1 MMHTDQIIATYKSV
15 LQLLM
20 NGQLK
25 IAFEKIKYLINELPN
40 GAYSDRLGELQQN
53 YSYLLHY
60 YTTGVNDPQRKQV
73 YNKLISKT
81 YVLISELKEELLQL
95 HSINY
100 EYDQKRQF
108 LLSKNRIG
116 PNSLFEKLNYFH
128 LQLEIRHN
136 TEGNNA
142 VELKRLRINYEINL
156 ILTFKLFWLSTSF
169 YSEDKALFNALL
181 ADSHK
186 GWIEKSL
193 LVSAL
198 TLNLWRM
205 FDESKLMLLFDCCQ
219 SANQQVK
226 QRAMVGLCMVM
237 EKYKPIL
244 PYFPSVRNRLVLL
257 SDDNRIVD
265 NFQQVIIQ
273 LISTAETEKISKKL
287 RDEIMPEV
295 MKISPILK
303 DKMDA
308 DSLMNPDEWEGEHPA
323 WQEIIEKS
331 GISDKIQELNEM
343 QLEGADVYMSTF
355 SMLKNFSFFTELSNW
370 FMPFDTSNNAVGEL
384 FISNDKNI
392 IHAFIKNNMMCNS
405 DKYSF
410 CLSVLQMPD
419 SQRQMLKQS
428 FQLESDQLSE
438 IENDEAILKPNLFA
452 KNISKQYIQDI
463 FRFFKLH
470 PQHEDFSDMFASP
483 LTVHQSYLFD
493 ILAADLEFN
502 TTIAAYYFTKSHY
515 SQALELFEKI
525 IQKTEPTAE
534 LFQKMA
540 YSYQQTGQLQK
551 ALIAY
556 SKADMLQPDDVWN
569 IRKMALCE
577 RLLGNYEKALE
588 YYQHAN
594 FLKPMQTVVLMQIA
608 NCYIELGKY
617 KEALKI
623 YFKLDAEQGDDP
635 KVWRAITWCSFISW
649 NIQKADYYAQKLLGN
664 QPTAHDYLNAGHIA
678 WCQRRIGDVVELYQ
692 KCLKSQNNNWDLFI
706 ESFNEDKLHLIA
718 NGVDADEIPLMLDV
732 LRMQS

>member
-1 MMHTDQIIATYKSV
+1 MHTNKIIEIYKTV

-20 NGQLK
+20 SGQLK
-25 IAFEKIKYLINELPN
+25 SAFIQIKRLTNVAPN
-40 GAYSDRLGELQQN
+40 GAYSDRLAELDQN

-60 YTTGVNDPQRKQV
+60 YTTGVNDPQRKLV
-73 YNKLISKT
+73 YNKLIAKS
-81 YVLISELKEELLQL
+81 YVLLSELKEELLHL
-95 HSINY
+95 HSTNY
-100 EYDQKRQF
+100 EYDQKRHF
-108 LLSKNRIG
+108 LISKERIS
-116 PNSLFEKLNYFH
+116 PNGLLEKLNYFH
-128 LQLEIRHN
+128 RQTEMMLN
-136 TEGNNA
+136 AEGNYEI
-142 VELKRLRINYEINL
+142 ELNRLRINYENNL
-156 ILTFKLFWLSTSF
+156 SLCFKLFWLSTSF
-169 YSEDKALFNALL
+169 SADDKDLFNRLL
-181 ADSHK
+181 ADNHK

-205 FDESKLMLLFDCCQ
+205 FDEPKLMMLFDCCQ
-219 SANQQVK
+219 SSNQQIK

-237 EKYKPIL
+237 EKYKPVL
-244 PYFPSVRNRLVLL
+244 PFFPSVRNRLVLL

-265 NFQQVIIQ
+265 NFQQIIIQ

-331 GISDKIQELNEM
+331 GISEKIQELNEM

-355 SMLKNFSFFTELSNW
+355 SMLKNFSFFNELSNW
-370 FMPFDTSNNAVGEL
+370 FIPFDTKNNAVVEL
-384 FISNDKNI
+384 FHTNDKSI
-392 IHAFIKNNMMCNS
+392 IHAFINNNMMCNS

-419 SQRQMLKQS
+419 SQRQMLKQN
-428 FQLESDQLSE
+428 FQTESEQLSA
-438 IENDEAILKPNLFA
+438 IEKDEAVLKPNLFA

-493 ILAADLEFN
+493 ILSTDLEFN

-525 IQKTEPTAE
+525 IQKTEPTAD

-540 YSYQQTGQLQK
+540 YSYQQTAQIEHSLN
-551 ALIAY
+551 AY
-556 SKADMLQPDDVWN
+556 SKADMLQPDDVWT

-588 YYQHAN
+588 YYQHADY
-594 FLKPMQTVVLMQIA
+594 LKPMQTDVLMQIA
-608 NCYIELGKY
+608 NCYIELAKY

-635 KVWRAITWCSFISW
+635 KIWRAITWCSFISW
-649 NIQKADYYAQKLLGN
+649 NIQKADYYAQKILGE

-678 WCQRRIGDVVELYQ
+678 WCQKRIGDVVELYQ
-692 KCLKSQNNNWDLFI
+692 KCLAAQYNNWELFL
-706 ESFNEDKLHLIA
+706 ESFNEDKFHLIA

>member
-1 MMHTDQIIATYKSV
+1 MNTDQIIATYKSV

-20 NGQLK
+20 IGELK
-25 IAFEKIKYLINELPN
+25 SAFGKTKRLTSELQS
-40 GAYSDRLGELQQN
+40 GAYADRLSELQQN

-95 HSINY
+95 HSTNY

-108 LLSKNRIG
+108 LLAKDRIG
-116 PNSLFEKLNYFH
+116 PNRLFEKINYFH
-128 LQLEIRHN
+128 LQSEMRLS
-136 TEGNNA
+136 TEGNSA
-142 VELKRLRINYEINL
+142 VELKRLRINYEHNL
-156 ILTFKLFWLSTSF
+156 SLCFKLFWLSTSF
-169 YSEDKALFNALL
+169 HAEDKELFNTLL

-205 FDESKLMLLFDCCQ
+205 FDEPKLMMLFDCCQ
-219 SANQQVK
+219 SSNQQVK

-237 EKYKPIL
+237 EKYKPVL

-265 NFQQVIIQ
+265 NFQQIIIQ

-303 DKMDA
+303 AKMDA
-308 DSLMNPDEWEGEHPA
+308 DSLMSPDEWGGENPA

-370 FMPFDTSNNAVGEL
+370 FMPFDTSNNAVAEL
-384 FISNDKNI
+384 FVSNDKNI
-392 IHAFIKNNMMCNS
+392 IHAFINNNMMCNS

-428 FQLESDQLSE
+428 FQSESDQLSE
-438 IENDEAILKPNLFA
+438 IEKDEAILKPNLFA

-470 PQHEDFSDMFASP
+470 PQHDDFSDMFASP
-483 LTVHQSYLFD
+483 LTIHQSYLFD
-493 ILAADLEFN
+493 ILSTDLEFN

-525 IQKTEPTAE
+525 IQKTEPTADI
-534 LFQKMA
+534 FQKMA
-540 YSYQQTGQLQK
+540 YSYQQIGQLQK

-556 SKADMLQPDDVWN
+556 SKADMLLPDDVWN

-577 RLLGNYEKALE
+577 RLLGNFEKALE

-617 KEALKI
+617 SQALKI

-635 KVWRAITWCSFISW
+635 KIWRAITWCSFIAW
-649 NIQKADYYAQKLLGN
+649 NIQKADYYAQKLLDN

-692 KCLKSQNNNWDLFI
+692 KCIKAQNNNWDLFI

-732 LRMQS
+732 LKA

>member
-1 MMHTDQIIATYKSV
+1 MNTDQIIAAYKSV

-25 IAFEKIKYLINELPN
+25 SAFGKTKHLTSELQS
-40 GAYSDRLGELQQN
+40 GAYADRLSELQQN

-95 HSINY
+95 YSTNY

-108 LLSKNRIG
+108 LLAKDRIG
-116 PNSLFEKLNYFH
+116 PNRLFEKINYFH
-128 LQLEIRHN
+128 LQSVIRLS
-136 TEGNNA
+136 TEGNSA
-142 VELKRLRINYEINL
+142 VELKRLRINYENNL
-156 ILTFKLFWLSTSF
+156 SLCFKLFWLSTSF
-169 YSEDKALFNALL
+169 HAEDKELFNTLL

-186 GWIEKSL
+186 GWLEKSL

-205 FDESKLMLLFDCCQ
+205 FDEPKLMMLFDCCQ
-219 SANQQVK
+219 SSNQQVR

-237 EKYKPIL
+237 EKYKPVL

-265 NFQQVIIQ
+265 NFQQIIIQ

-303 DKMDA
+303 AKMDA
-308 DSLMNPDEWEGEHPA
+308 DSLMSPDEWGGENPA

-355 SMLKNFSFFTELSNW
+355 SVLKNFSFFTELSNW
-370 FMPFDTSNNAVGEL
+370 FMPFDTSNNAVAEL
-384 FISNDKNI
+384 FNSNDKNI
-392 IHAFIKNNMMCNS
+392 IHGFINNNMMCNS

-428 FQLESDQLSE
+428 FQSESEQLSE
-438 IENDEAILKPNLFA
+438 IEKDEAILKPNLFA

-470 PQHEDFSDMFASP
+470 PQHKDFSDMFASP
-483 LTVHQSYLFD
+483 LTIHQSYLFD
-493 ILAADLEFN
+493 ILSADLEFN

-540 YSYQQTGQLQK
+540 YSYQQIGQLQK

-556 SKADMLQPDDVWN
+556 SKADMLQPDDVWT

-617 KEALKI
+617 SQALKI
-623 YFKLDAEQGDDP
+623 YFKLDAELGDDP
-635 KVWRAITWCSFISW
+635 KIWRAITWCSFIAW
-649 NIQKADYYAQKLLGN
+649 NIQKADYYAQKLLDN

-692 KCLKSQNNNWDLFI
+692 KCIKAQNNNWDLFI

-718 NGVDADEIPLMLDV
+718 NGVDVDEIPLMLDV